1 MRRATV
7 LTLSAMSLLLAVSP
21 ALGGKPASGSSIKL
35 VVLSASSVGSAPH
48 WGNQVTFAVSTTAT
62 DRPYV
67 LLNCYQNAVWVYAAQ
82 AGFYPSY
89 PFSQVFTL
97 SSTSWTGGA
106 ASCKARLGKLNAYG
120 TKFTELA
127 STSFQVYA

>member
-1 MRRATV
+1 MHRTRTI
-7 LTLSAMSLLLAVSP
+7 LTLAALSLFLTASP
-21 ALGGKPASGSSIKL
+21 AFAAKPTSSSSIKL
-35 VVLSASSVGSAPH
+35 VLLSASVGSGPH

-67 LLNCYQNAVWVYAAQ
+67 LLNCYQNGAWLYAAQ
-82 AGFYPSY
+82 AGFYASY

-97 SSTSWTGGA
+97 SSTAWTGGA
-106 ASCKARLGKLNAYG
+106 ADCKARLGKLNAYG

-127 STSFQVYA
+127 STSFHVYA

>member
-1 MRRATV
+1 MHRTRTI
-7 LTLSAMSLLLAVSP
+7 LTLAAMSLFLAVSP
-21 ALGGKPASGSSIKL
+21 ALAAKPTSSSSIKL
-35 VVLSASSVGSAPH
+35 VLLSASVGSGPH

-67 LLNCYQNAVWVYAAQ
+67 LLNCYQSAVWVYAAQ

-97 SSTSWTGGA
+97 ASTAWTGGA
-106 ASCKARLGKLNAYG
+106 SDCKARLGKLNAYG

-127 STSFQVYA
+127 STSFHVSA